1 MVSERSVGPC
11 FDSVVMVDNQN
22 AKSSD
27 FSRYDFGLH
36 GRRHRLVFF
45 ITRVVF
51 RNILLIVRLTYP
63 IDFGNT
69 LLVPMCKFI
78 MIENKIR

>member
-1 MVSERSVGPC
+1 MITKMLKVQIFRGIT
-11 FDSVVMVDNQN
+11 
-22 AKSSD
+22 
-27 FSRYDFGLH
+27 
-36 GRRHRLVFF
+36 LVYIAADIICFF

-63 IDFGNT
+63 IEHF

-78 MIENKIR
+78 RIIMIIRLSPLINSFNYQRTYR